1 MKFTFNM
8 HKVSWIILIG
18 FVAFL
23 ILDLISTLSVGPL
36 LPYMEANPTY
46 IFFGWPGMIA
56 VNIIGLY
63 ILLKMYDSAGPFN
76 RYMVIASFVYLCYI
90 RVVVSISNFS
100 LGDKVQSGEIT
111 KQMVQSISN
120 EAKMSQY
127 FSTVTIGI
135 FAPIIFNLIIYLL
148 FKLDHKIE
156 VKKNGKNKKT

>member
-1 MKFTFNM
+1 M

-23 ILDLISTLSVGPL
+23 VLDLISTLSVGSL

-56 VNIIGLY
+56 TNIIGLY
-63 ILLKMYDSAGPFN
+63 LLLKMYDSAGPFN
-76 RYMVIASFVYLCYI
+76 RYMVIVSFVYLCYI

-100 LGDKVQSGEIT
+100 LGEKVQSGEIT

-120 EAKMSQY
+120 EAKMSNY
-127 FSTVTIGI
+127 FTTVTIGI

-148 FKLDHKIE
+148 YKLDHKIE
-156 VKKNGKNKKT
+156 VKKNAKRLVQELAV